1 MHGLN
6 VSNRDLFV
14 KIVQLSPNAF
24 VLTVNNVFLTLKYIL
39 MKPLRLQFYI
49 PETDVFVWEPFVILY
64 LETAPL

>member
-49 PETDVFVWEPFVILY
+49 PETDVFV
-64 LETAPL
+64 